1 MDERTI
7 TMNRITETK
16 RNLKYEFPDN
26 EKLQMGKE
34 MAEVTRDISLLEDE
48 KKAAMSSY
56 KSRIDEKEARR
67 TRLSN
72 CIGDGFEFREINCEI
87 KYNSPTDGTKQ
98 VIRKDNS
105 EVVEELPMTPEE
117 LQEELEFKEQQ
128 EVEAEEARKAKAEEE
143 GKQKSKRRK
152 DMKQRQAK
160 SKS

>member
-1 MDERTI
+1 
-7 TMNRITETK
+7 MNRITETK
-16 RNLKYEFPDN
+16 RNLKYEFPDV

-72 CIGDGFEFREINCEI
+72 CIGDGFEFLDIYCEI
-87 KYNSPTDGTKQ
+87 KYNSPKDGMKQ
-98 VIRKDNS
+98 VIRKDIS
-105 EVVEELPMTPEE
+105 EIVEENPMTPEE
-117 LQEELEFKEQQ
+117 LQEELEFKEKQDA
-128 EVEAEEARKAKAEEE
+128 EAEEARKAKAKEE

-152 DMKQRQAK
+152 DMKQRQSK
-160 SKS
+160 SKSQ